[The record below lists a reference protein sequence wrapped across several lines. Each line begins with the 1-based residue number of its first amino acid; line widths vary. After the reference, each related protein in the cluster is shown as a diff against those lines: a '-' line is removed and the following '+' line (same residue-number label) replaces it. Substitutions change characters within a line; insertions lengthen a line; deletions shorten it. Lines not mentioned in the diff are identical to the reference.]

1 MHGVRRAAVLQL
13 TTKHSGVVDS
23 IYQINR
29 LEHFVS
35 SVLSEVMMSLLAP
48 TCDKVVRLEP
58 CPVEW
63 HLPPLVTGHQDGQG
77 GGQVRC
83 VVQ

>member
-35 SVLSEVMMSLLAP
+35 SVLSEVTMSLLAP
-48 TCDKVVRLEP
+48 T
-58 CPVEW
+58 
-63 HLPPLVTGHQDGQG
+63 
-77 GGQVRC
+77 
-83 VVQ
+83 